1 MSELIGKLIVC
12 DRCGNSCF
20 LKNIGEGEA
29 DGVFTRWNKFEPEPK
44 GWGYSPRIG
53 SLCPVCSSEYEKL
66 IDNFMNNAT
75 FSLQIKNIGID
86 AVKEDKL

>member
-1 MSELIGKLIVC
+1 MSELTGKLIVC

-20 LKNIGEGEA
+20 LKRIGEEA
-29 DGVFTRWNKFEPEPK
+29 DGGFTRWNVFEPEPI

-53 SLCPVCSSEYEKL
+53 RLCPVCSSEYEKL

-75 FSLQIKNIGID
+75 FS
-86 AVKEDKL
+86 KLKI